1 MIGYSDFGVEP
12 DGFVLLDS
20 GSLFE
25 FSGESFKKYLHGITQ
40 RKVDEINDKVMNKE
54 FLEYKEGEK
63 LKRGNRIS
71 ILIWSE

>member
-25 FSGESFKKYLHGITQ
+25 FSGESFKS
-40 RKVDEINDKVMNKE
+40 NFFE
-54 FLEYKEGEK
+54 FYF
-63 LKRGNRIS
+63 RIS
-71 ILIWSE
+71 SWNYAAKS